1 VRPPGCTAD
10 PGDISGDLIGPIE
23 TDHGRLKSRLRPMH
37 GLKRLRSPQVITGWR
52 FPHRLATASPN
63 SHSPSDLGGTSSDV
77 MRSPRQGNSAATTG
91 RLLPAPP
98 PTRRS
103 AGRAWP
109 PPRARPPAGRPLSRA
124 RHERDRTRL
133 AAGKAGRW
141 DLQLWSPAR
150 RDSTPPG
157 PVRPRRVG
165 GGRDD
170 LLIFGPLECD
180 RLAPLQHF
188 GVTGVMKRR
197 YLPGSHDQLALG
209 DLHVGGGAR
218 EPVARVHVEA
228 FRQRDHLS

>member
-133 AAGKAGRW
+133 AAGKAGCREGR
-141 DLQLWSPAR
+141 LLGPPALAVPHVVTRPRQGLFVRDESVVDGTISSFRSTRMRPLSSVAAFR
-150 RDSTPPG
+150 RDRRHETAVPPRFAQ
-157 PVRPRRVG
+157 PAHPW
-165 GGRDD
+165 
-170 LLIFGPLECD
+170 
-180 RLAPLQHF
+180 
-188 GVTGVMKRR
+188 
-197 YLPGSHDQLALG
+197 
-209 DLHVGGGAR
+209 
-218 EPVARVHVEA
+218 
-228 FRQRDHLS
+228 